1 MDFSIEIMEKNG
13 IILFMEKTEKN
24 QISFLHYLPYSEED
38 KKLGMV
44 CNTVGECKVEPNT
57 VYPPRKNEHPV
68 IFRPVA
74 EGRTLPDFQIV
85 YITKGQGIFNAEGVI
100 YTVNPGSMFL
110 LLPGLR
116 HSYKPVLETGWHEYW
131 VGFNGSFF
139 TRLVREG
146 ILTKEHLVFEMGLH
160 EQYLHIFDR
169 IFEEARTQ
177 LPLYQFKA
185 GIGAMTLLGE
195 MLSHERRKEQP
206 DYYQEI
212 VEKAKY
218 LMECNI
224 YGDINLSRIAD
235 QIGISTSRLN
245 EIFKTYMSMTP
256 YQYYIHIK
264 ILKAERILEQPNV
277 SVKEA
282 AFHLGFE
289 DQYYFSRLFKNKTG
303 VTPSRWKGM
312 FKDPHNGSSTAG

>member
-1 MDFSIEIMEKNG
+1 MDFSLEIMEKNG
-13 IILFMEKTEKN
+13 IILFMKKAEET
-24 QISFLHYLPYSEED
+24 QASFLHYLPYSEED

-44 CNTVGECKVEPNT
+44 CITVGECEVAPHT
-57 VYPPRKNEHPV
+57 VYPPKKNEHP
-68 IFRPVA
+68 FLFGPVA

-85 YITKGQGIFNAEGVI
+85 YITKGQGIFNAGGAAH
-100 YTVNPGSMFL
+100 TVNPGSMLL
-110 LLPGLR
+110 LLPELR
-116 HSYKPVLETGWHEYW
+116 HSYKPVPETGWHEYW

-139 TRLVREG
+139 IKLVREG
-146 ILTKEHLVFEMGLH
+146 ILSKERLVFEVGLH

-169 IFEEARTQ
+169 IFEEVRAQR
-177 LPLYQFKA
+177 PLYQFQA

-206 DYYQEI
+206 NYYQEI

-224 YGDINLSRIAD
+224 YGAVNLALIAD
-235 QIGISTSRLN
+235 QIGISVSRLN
-245 EIFKTYMSMTP
+245 DIFKTYTSMTP

-264 ILKAERILEQPNV
+264 ILKAEKLLEQPNV

-282 AFHLGFE
+282 AFRLGFE

-303 VTPSRWKGM
+303 VTPSRWKYM
-312 FKDPHNGSSTAG
+312 FKALPAFPLL